1 MSGMRAVLRSPRIHQ
16 LAFLRSQGP
25 SAAHLFFPPFRD
37 SLCLFVV
44 LGPEVLGV
52 RGKTEEECGYSTMAE
67 LQVPGASHVIFDL
80 NIDDQSSEGPLDES
94 VK

>member
-1 MSGMRAVLRSPRIHQ
+1 MRAVLRSPRIHYPV
-16 LAFLRSQGP
+16 FLRSQGP

-37 SLCLFVV
+37 SLCLFIGLGPGV
-44 LGPEVLGV
+44 LGI
-52 RGKTEEECGYSTMAE
+52 RGKIKEEWGYSIMAE

-80 NIDDQSSEGPLDES
+80 DIGDQSNKGPLDES